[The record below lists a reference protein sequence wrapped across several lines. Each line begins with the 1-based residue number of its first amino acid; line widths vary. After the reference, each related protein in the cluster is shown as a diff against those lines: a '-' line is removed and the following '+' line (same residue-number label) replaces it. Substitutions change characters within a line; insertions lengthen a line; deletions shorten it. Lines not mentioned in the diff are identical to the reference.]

1 MRKKLGDADFAMI
14 NNEKASADAALKL
27 SVTHLA
33 THCRKFEAALMLY
46 TSCRFVSRKR
56 LC

>member
-46 TSCRFVSRKR
+46 TSCKFVSRKR